1 MKQFS
6 KKEIL
11 AKIDLM
17 EPEYNVPMTFDDT
30 QIPST
35 PVAAGENIGEW
46 GYGIGVFGVVH
57 GHAHECKTPSLLADM
72 HWFKSGATGA
82 INWNR

>member
-1 MKQFS
+1 MLCILISLVSPSVFVEVQDPIRLKHFS

-17 EPEYNVPMTFDDT
+17 EPEYDVPMTFDDAR
-30 QIPST
+30 IPST
-35 PVAAGENIGEW
+35 PVAAGQNIGEW

-57 GHAHECKTPSLLADM
+57 GPHS
-72 HWFKSGATGA
+72 
-82 INWNR
+82 